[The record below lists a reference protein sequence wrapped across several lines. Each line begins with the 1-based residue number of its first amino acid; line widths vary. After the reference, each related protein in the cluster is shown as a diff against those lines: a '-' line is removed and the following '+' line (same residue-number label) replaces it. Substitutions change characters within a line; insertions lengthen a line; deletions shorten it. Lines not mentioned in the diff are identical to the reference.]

1 MDRVMEIKIPF
12 LSLVFITLLNFSGC
26 TPSEDGCLTR
36 DKLTEIRILKINNT
50 DYYLYLKISGW
61 HDKVVFYELYDKKP
75 VLDACNKANIL
86 PIADIVVSPENG
98 TASKLI
104 IKDKQLFLN
113 YTKEKTKELLENIFI
128 ELK

>member
-26 TPSEDGCLTR
+26 TPSEDACLTR
-36 DKLTEIRILKINNT
+36 DKLTEIKVLKINNT
-50 DYYLYLKISGW
+50 DHYLYLKISGW

-86 PIADIVVSPENG
+86 PIADIIVSPENG

-128 ELK
+128 EIK